1 MKKTNFTFLQKATIK
16 LMIVASLM
24 LILSVSSFSQCS
36 LGCNSNV
43 QVSLDNATCTAVV
56 TPAMMLGAI
65 PPSSCSTGVFSVTVR
80 FNGKVV
86 PNATVTA
93 DHVGKVLEVTV
104 KDNISGNSCWGNITV
119 EDKLPPVIVCEN
131 PGDLFC
137 YQLETF
143 KPTVIENCGT
153 YKLEVTAESVVTNNC
168 TSGLPVNVLKRVTRT
183 YVAIDKSG
191 NKSLPCTITFNIVAL
206 TSLNLITPPI
216 NLLFPVNNL
225 QCDANYKKD
234 SEGNPDPSET
244 GVPKLDTFKLFPT
257 QFTSCN
263 LITNYRDT
271 KIASNLTCVT
281 KIMRE
286 WTIIEWSCATPQR
299 TRSFIQMIEIAD
311 SKGPTMTG
319 LKDLT
324 VSTSAHKCE
333 AIFNLPAI
341 TVKDNCSKVEQI
353 KVTISGGTPFING
366 NGGQTSLPIGEHKL
380 YYRATDY
387 CGNVTLDS
395 IRVWVDDLT
404 PPVAVC
410 NQATTVGLT
419 SDGTALV
426 HASSFDNGSYD
437 ECKLAKMLVRRM
449 DNNACK
455 PCPTPEFPGFSY
467 LGVRDGHYYYT
478 SSHPLIPRL
487 GFKHAKA
494 LGGYGVSLETNEEA
508 LWLIEQLQNNNL
520 EGTCYTLGLNINLD
534 NQTIK
539 WESGAPFDIT
549 KYLDDLMPQ
558 SLVDSSHLYVCLDG
572 EPSLDFLYP
581 GDEPNKYIV
590 EIDDP
595 CGFSSYVKFCCADI
609 PNNVMVQFR
618 VIDAA
623 CNYNECMVNA
633 TIQDK
638 LAPTISCPKDRVVNC
653 DTPYE
658 LNKLDLAFGAATVVD
673 NCESPTIT
681 EKDSFDINQC
691 QIGTIL
697 REITAKDRGG
707 RTATCYQKITFR
719 PLKPFYINKENP
731 LDPKDDIIWP
741 IDVTMNGCDDPD
753 AAAYDPKLTGRPQ
766 FLSGACQLVG
776 ADYDD
781 KVFTFN
787 NATGQACFKIL
798 RTWTVIDWCQ
808 FINGSYFTCSYTQVI
823 KVNNIVDP
831 VIVTSC
837 ARKSVC
843 TYDTDCKG
851 GYIELTASA
860 TDDCTRGLKWT
871 AKIDAN
877 NDGSF
882 ESGLTK
888 TGTGTTATAAAPT
901 IATASGTY
909 PIGTHRVQ
917 WTFEDKCGNI
927 KTCDQLFDIV
937 NCKAPT
943 PYLLNGLAVDLMPQD
958 FNNDGKIDGGMVE
971 LWAKDF
977 DNGSSHPC
985 GYKVLLS
992 FTPDVTKTN
1001 QTFTCANKGR
1011 NNVRIYASIITPQG
1025 DTIRSFANTFVD
1037 IQDNMKACPITT
1049 NLDKVVVKG
1058 NVMTEKQDGLNNATM
1073 ILEST
1078 EQLLQSTN
1086 VDGKYIFPD
1095 MPLGGTYKLSG
1106 FKNDDYLNGVSTLDL
1121 VYIQRHIL
1129 GVEKIKTP
1137 YLMIAADVNNDKK
1150 IAASD
1155 LVELRKLILGT
1166 NDIFSNN
1173 TSWRFVDKGYV
1184 FPDPTNALNSDFKE
1198 SYDITDLA
1206 AEMNIDFVAIKIG
1219 DIDGSVKANASSL
1232 VSENRSNNML
1242 NLTTEAKSY
1251 IKGEEFTID
1260 LNAETTTSL
1269 SGLQFTMK
1277 FNPSLVELK
1286 DIKGLDIDLNEYNF
1300 GLNKVNDGFVTLSWN
1315 KDNSTDINQLA
1326 KLTFLAKE
1334 DGNTNELLSINSA
1347 LIKAEAYNTDLEV
1360 MNIELRSAAVV
1371 NGFELHQNNPNPF
1384 SATTSISFTI
1394 PTASNVNFKVYD
1406 VTGKVLKLINKDF
1419 IAGTHTINIDKTQL
1433 GQSGVLYYQLK
1444 AGQNIATKKMV
1455 VIE

>member
-16 LMIVASLM
+16 LMMVVSMMLM
-24 LILSVSSFSQCS
+24 YSVSSFSQCS

-43 QVSLDNATCTAVV
+43 QVSLDNATCTAVI

-65 PPSSCSTGVFSVTVR
+65 PPSSCPTGVFSVTVR

-104 KDNISGNSCWGNITV
+104 KDDVSGNSCWGNITV
-119 EDKLPPVIVCEN
+119 EDKLAPVIVCTPPAN
-131 PGDLFC
+131 LFC
-137 YQLETF
+137 YQLDTY

-153 YKLEVTAESVVTNNC
+153 YKLDVTAESIVTNNC
-168 TSGLPVNVLKRVTRT
+168 TSGLPANVLKVVTRT
-183 YVAIDKSG
+183 YVATDKSG
-191 NKSLPCTITFNIVAL
+191 NRSLPCTITFNIVAL
-206 TSLNLITPPI
+206 PDLALITAPA
-216 NLLFPVNNL
+216 NRLFPTNNL
-225 QCDANYKKD
+225 QCDARYKKD
-234 SEGNPDPSET
+234 ANGNPDPSET
-244 GVPKLDTFKLFPT
+244 GVPQLDTFKLYPT

-271 KIASNLTCVT
+271 RLPAVACVT

-286 WTIIEWSCATPQR
+286 WTIIEWSCASPQR
-299 TRSFIQMIEIAD
+299 TRTFVQMIEIAD
-311 SKGPTMTG
+311 SKGPTMSG

-324 VSTSAHKCE
+324 VSTSSHQCE
-333 AIFNLPAI
+333 AVLNLPAI
-341 TVKDNCSKVEQI
+341 TVKDNCSTVDQI

-366 NGGQTSLPIGEHKL
+366 NGGTTTLPIGEHKL
-380 YYRATDY
+380 YYRATDF

-395 IRVWVDDLT
+395 VRVWVDDNT

-410 NQATTVGLT
+410 NQATTVGLS

-426 HASSFDNGSYD
+426 HASSFDAGSYD

-449 DNNACK
+449 DTACK
-455 PCPTPEFPGFSY
+455 PCPIPEFPGFSY
-467 LGVRDGHYYYT
+467 LGSREGHYYYT

-494 LGGYGVSLETNEEA
+494 LGGYGVSLETAEEGI
-508 LWLIEQLQNNNL
+508 WLIQQLQNNNL
-520 EGTCYTLGLNINLD
+520 QGTCYTLGLNIDLVSK
-534 NQTIK
+534 TIK
-539 WESGAPFDIT
+539 WESGAPFDISE
-549 KYLDDLMPQ
+549 YYDEDDLMPQ
-558 SLVDSSHLYVCLDG
+558 GIIDSSHFYVCLDG
-572 EPSLDFLYP
+572 TPDLGFQFPGVNPS
-581 GDEPNKYIV
+581 KYIV
-590 EIDDP
+590 EIEDP

-623 CNYNECMVNA
+623 CNYNECMVN
-633 TIQDK
+633 TTVQDK
-638 LAPTISCPKDRVVNC
+638 LPPTIICPANKTVNC

-658 LNKLDLAFGAATVVD
+658 LNNLNAAFGEATVVD
-673 NCESPTIT
+673 NCSSPTIT
-681 EKDSFDINQC
+681 EKDSIDVNQC
-691 QIGTIL
+691 RIGFIIRDIKAT
-697 REITAKDRGG
+697 DRGG
-707 RTATCYQKITFR
+707 RTASCTQRITFR

-731 LDPKDDIIWP
+731 LDPNDDIIWP
-741 IDVTMNGCDDPD
+741 VDVTMEGCDDPESS
-753 AAAYDPKLTGRPQ
+753 AYDPSRTGRPT

-776 ADYDD
+776 ADYND
-781 KVFTFN
+781 KIFTFN
-787 NATGQACFKIL
+787 NSSGQACFKIL

-808 FINGSYFTCSYTQVI
+808 FINGTYYTCSYTQVI
-823 KVNNIVDP
+823 KVNNTIDP
-831 VIVTSC
+831 VIISDC

-843 TYDTDCKG
+843 TYDAECKG
-851 GYIELTASA
+851 GYIELIARA

-882 ESGLTK
+882 EQGLTQ
-888 TGTGTTATAAAPT
+888 TGTGTSATQSAPT
-901 IATASGTY
+901 IATASGIY

-958 FNNDGKIDGGMVE
+958 ANGDGKIDGGMVQ

-992 FTPDVTKTN
+992 FTPDVTVTS

-1037 IQDNMKACPITT
+1037 IQDNMKACPNTG
-1049 NLDKVVVKG
+1049 NLDRAVVKG
-1058 NVMTEKQDGLNNATM
+1058 NVMTETQEGLSNATM
-1073 ILEST
+1073 VLEST
-1078 EQLLQSTN
+1078 EQMLQATN
-1086 VDGKYIFPD
+1086 FEGQFIFPD
-1095 MPLGGTYKLSG
+1095 MPLGGSYKLSG
-1106 FKNDDYLNGVSTLDL
+1106 LKNDDYLNGVSTLDL

-1129 GVEKIKTP
+1129 GIEKIKSP
-1137 YLMIAADVNNDKK
+1137 YLMIAADINNDKK
-1150 IAASD
+1150 ITASD
-1155 LVELRKLILGT
+1155 LVELRKMILGS
-1166 NDIFSNN
+1166 NDKFANN
-1173 TSWRFVDKGYV
+1173 TSWRFIDKGFT
-1184 FPDPTNALNSDFKE
+1184 FPDPANALNSDFKE
-1198 SYDITDLA
+1198 TYDITELA
-1206 AEMNIDFVAIKIG
+1206 ADMNIDFVAVKTG
-1219 DIDGSVKANASSL
+1219 DVNSSAKANVASNNA
-1232 VSENRSNNML
+1232 ENRSNSTL
-1242 NLTTEAKSY
+1242 NLTTEAKAFA
-1251 IKGEEFTID
+1251 KGETFTMD
-1260 LNAETTTSL
+1260 LNTENATAL
-1269 SGLQFTMK
+1269 SGLQFTLK
-1277 FNPSLVELK
+1277 FNPAMVELK
-1286 DIKGLDIDLNEYNF
+1286 DINGLDIDLNDNNL
-1300 GLNKVNDGFVTLSWN
+1300 GMTRINDGIITFSWN
-1315 KDNSTDINQLA
+1315 KDNSIDISQLV
-1326 KLTFLAKE
+1326 KLTFLAKQ
-1334 DGNTNELLSINSA
+1334 DGSTNDLLNINSA
-1347 LIKAEAYNTDLEV
+1347 LTKAEAYNQDLDV
-1360 MNIELRSAAVV
+1360 MNIAMRSVASE
-1371 NGFELHQNNPNPF
+1371 NGFDLYQNTPNPF

-1394 PTASNVNFKVYD
+1394 PQASNVNFKIYD
-1406 VTGKVLKLINKDF
+1406 VTGKVLKLINKDYT
-1419 IAGTHTINIDKTQL
+1419 AGTHTINIDKTQL